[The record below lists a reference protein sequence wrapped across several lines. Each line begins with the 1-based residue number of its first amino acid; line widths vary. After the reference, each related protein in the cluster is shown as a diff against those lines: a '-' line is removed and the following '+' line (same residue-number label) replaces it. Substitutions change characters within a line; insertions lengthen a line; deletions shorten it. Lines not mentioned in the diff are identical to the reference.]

1 MEIFDDEN
9 QPEIR
14 YDENDLVFHYK
25 RGSFRRHEQAIYR
38 DLATGKNAPKKGLI
52 KVLFSTKGNK
62 IAFFTMVMCIVLF
75 FVLGIVNG
83 GADKNSIA
91 GMTAKISAFSFDE
104 KIYAS
109 VEFSNLKKMENIDS
123 VPLKVTF
130 ECLNAEGSVADIFE
144 TDFNF
149 APRFPKPVYAVF
161 NDYDLVSVKCRLIY
175 ESESAVLECKISNR

>member
-1 MEIFDDEN
+1 MEIFDDES

-62 IAFFTMVMCIVLF
+62 IVFFTMVMCIVLF
-75 FVLGIVNG
+75 FVLGIING

-91 GMTAKISAFSFDE
+91 GMTAKLSAFSFDE
-104 KIYAS
+104 KVYAS
-109 VEFSNLKKMENIDS
+109 VEFSNFEKIENVDS
-123 VPLKVTF
+123 VPLKVQF
-130 ECLNAEGSVADIFE
+130 DCLNAEGAVADKFE
-144 TDFNF
+144 TLFSF
-149 APRFPKPVYAVF
+149 TLKSPKPVYAVF
-161 NDYDLVSVKCRLIY
+161 NDYDLVSVKCLLIY
-175 ESESAVLECKISNR
+175 ENESAVLECKISNR

>member
-75 FVLGIVNG
+75 FVLGIING

-91 GMTAKISAFSFDE
+91 GMTAKLSAFSFDE
-104 KIYAS
+104 KVYAS
-109 VEFSNLKKMENIDS
+109 VEFSNFEKIENIDS
-123 VPLKVTF
+123 VPLKIQF
-130 ECLNAEGSVADIFE
+130 ECLNAEGSVADKFE
-144 TDFNF
+144 TDFSF
-149 APRFPKPVYAVF
+149 APKSPKPVYAVF
-161 NDYDLVSVKCRLIY
+161 NDYDLVSIKCHLIY
-175 ESESAVLECKISNR
+175 ENESAVLECKISNR

>member
-1 MEIFDDEN
+1 
-9 QPEIR
+9 
-14 YDENDLVFHYK
+14 
-25 RGSFRRHEQAIYR
+25 
-38 DLATGKNAPKKGLI
+38 
-52 KVLFSTKGNK
+52 
-62 IAFFTMVMCIVLF
+62 MVMCIVLF

-130 ECLNAEGSVADIFE
+130 ECLNAEGSVADKFE

-149 APRFPKPVYAVF
+149 SPRFPKPVYAVF
-161 NDYDLVSVKCRLIY
+161 NDYDLVF
-175 ESESAVLECKISNR
+175 CKMPLNL